1 MHDCYVML
9 TCREKISVAD
19 LQKKKK
25 KKLKEKK
32 ERKSLKW
39 HKTPH
44 LVIELFHKQTNNT
57 NSSTSRRNQINQ
69 STKLNNRNFNFLTQ
83 NIKKNQNFNNHMK
96 KLKTRSTNNIKL

>member
-1 MHDCYVML
+1 MKKFLWQTY
-9 TCREKISVAD
+9 
-19 LQKKKK
+19 KKKE
-25 KKLKEKK
+25 KEIKRK
-32 ERKSLKW
+32 ERAQIPEV
-39 HKTPH
+39 TQNPPH

-96 KLKTRSTNNIKL
+96 KIKD

>member
-32 ERKSLKW
+32 ERKSLK
-39 HKTPH
+39 
-44 LVIELFHKQTNNT
+44 
-57 NSSTSRRNQINQ
+57 
-69 STKLNNRNFNFLTQ
+69 
-83 NIKKNQNFNNHMK
+83 
-96 KLKTRSTNNIKL
+96 

>member
-19 LQKKKK
+19 LQKE
-25 KKLKEKK
+25 KEIKRK
-32 ERKSLKW
+32 ERAQIPEV
-39 HKTPH
+39 TQNPH

-69 STKLNNRNFNFLTQ
+69 STKLNNRNFNF
-83 NIKKNQNFNNHMK
+83 
-96 KLKTRSTNNIKL
+96 

>member
-1 MHDCYVML
+1 MRIVYAWLLRNVNLSWKNFCGRL
-9 TCREKISVAD
+9 T
-19 LQKKKK
+19 KKKE
-25 KKLKEKK
+25 KEIKRK
-32 ERKSLKW
+32 ERAQIPEV
-39 HKTPH
+39 TQNPH

-96 KLKTRSTNNIKL
+96 KIKDKKY

>member
-19 LQKKKK
+19 LQKKE
-25 KKLKEKK
+25 KEIKRK
-32 ERKSLKW
+32 ERAQIPEV
-39 HKTPH
+39 TQNPH

-83 NIKKNQNFNNHMK
+83 NKKTK
-96 KLKTRSTNNIKL
+96 ILIII